1 MNDAS
6 QTGNGARRRPGNQRV
21 VVTGLGLV
29 SALGHGVDGSW
40 QRLLEGSTGLGP
52 IEGFDVAGHTVTQ
65 GGEIDMAPLDAR
77 QKGKLRRAD
86 RTVRLAIE
94 ASRQAL
100 EDAGYLTD
108 DDASTTAGLDI
119 ANLWGCGCGPCGTL
133 YQANLRFAAKGPQ
146 GMRPS
151 TVPSCMANSISAGVS
166 IHFGLRG
173 SNQVIVS
180 ACTSAT
186 NAIGT
191 GFRMIRH
198 GYADAVLC
206 GGVEAF
212 FDPFYYGVW
221 NNLGV
226 LSRVPDAEGALRP
239 FDRDRDGTL
248 LGEGAGALLLES
260 ADAAARRGRPVR
272 GEIVGYGETSDGTH
286 LTAPSVSGQA
296 EAIHRALADA
306 AGSGQ
311 AITAEDIVYINA
323 HGTATQA
330 NDTTECQSIVEALGE
345 VGRTI
350 PVGASKSYF
359 GHTLGA
365 SGALES
371 IVTLLAL
378 EHRVAPANLNLD
390 HPDPDC
396 AVELIGDQPRPLA
409 DGLAM
414 KNSFGFGGGNGVL
427 IFGRGPRDLKES

>member
-1 MNDAS
+1 MS
-6 QTGNGARRRPGNQRV
+6 GPGAHRDV
-21 VVTGLGLV
+21 VVTGLGVV
-29 SALGHGVDGSW
+29 SALGSGVDANW
-40 QRLLEGSTGLGP
+40 RRLLAGQTGLGP
-52 IEGFDVAGHTVTQ
+52 IEGFDVAGNTVTQ
-65 GGEIDMAPLDAR
+65 GGGVDMSPLDAH

-86 RTVRLAIE
+86 RTVRLAVE

-100 EDAGYLTD
+100 IDAGWMSED
-108 DDASTTAGLDI
+108 SAGDDALVGRDV

-133 YQANLRFAAKGPQ
+133 YQSNVRFAAKGAK

-166 IHFGLRG
+166 IQFGLRG
-173 SNQVIVS
+173 TNQVIVS
-180 ACTSAT
+180 ACTSST
-186 NAIGT
+186 NAIGQ
-191 GFRMIRH
+191 GFRWIRH

-226 LSRVPDAEGALRP
+226 LSTLPDAESALRP
-239 FDRDRDGTL
+239 FDRDRAGTL

-260 ADAAARRGRPVR
+260 AEHAAQRGAALR
-272 GEIVGYGETSDGTH
+272 GTLLGYGETSDGTH
-286 LTAPSVSGQA
+286 LTAPSVDGQA
-296 EAIHRALADA
+296 EAIRRALSDA
-306 AGSGQ
+306 GA
-311 AITAEDIVYINA
+311 AAEDLVYINA
-323 HGTATQA
+323 HGTATAA
-330 NDTTECQSIVEALGE
+330 NDTTECRSIAEALGDA
-345 VGRTI
+345 GAKI

-378 EHRVAPANLNLD
+378 EHRTAPANLNLD
-390 HPDPDC
+390 HADPDC
-396 AVELIGDQPRPLA
+396 TATFVGREPQPLA
-409 DGLAM
+409 HGLAM

-427 IFGRGPRDLKES
+427 IFGPGRAP